1 MKGFRSVKV
10 RLRKFKVLVEE
21 RIIDDRR
28 STLWRTWQMTKK
40 DATEHMHWHFI
51 PVPEK
56 LQIA

>member
-28 STLWRTWQMTKK
+28 YG
-40 DATEHMHWHFI
+40 EHG
-51 PVPEK
+51 K
-56 LQIA
+56 